1 MSKILHSLLYLAGG
15 FMACLIFL
23 AQAQAAPSRPFPQHV
38 IYAAGTIKPNHRTQA
53 QLDNDVRAFY
63 QHWKAS
69 YLVQQGVTAA
79 GQPLYRVT
87 VGSTNPGRTVSE
99 GQGYGMI
106 IVALMAGYDPNAQ
119 AIFDGL
125 WRFSRKHPSIIDARL
140 MDWEWYAGDNR
151 DDSAFDG
158 DADIAYGLLL
168 ARRQW
173 GSSGQINYGSAA
185 KQVITAILQST
196 IGPDSRLPMLGDWTE
211 PNGSQYNQYT
221 PRSSDF
227 MPSHFR
233 AFRRFTAN
241 PAWGQVVSNSQT
253 VINAIQAN
261 YSPTTGLLPD
271 FIVMSHPAPPNFL
284 EDPHDGHFYYNAGRT
299 PWRLGMDVLLYN
311 NAVSRT
317 QVRKMSKW
325 IQGAAQGSPAKIKAG
340 YKLNGV
346 PIGNYFTSFFVTPFG
361 VAAMCDST
369 QQAWLNAIYSKV
381 YNDHEDYYEDSVT
394 LLGLL
399 VMTGNYWDPTK

>member
-1 MSKILHSLLYLAGG
+1 MSKISPSVLNLAGVL
-15 FMACLIFL
+15 MACLL
-23 AQAQAAPSRPFPQHV
+23 CMNQAQAAPSRPFPQHV
-38 IYAAGTIKPNHRTQA
+38 VYAAGTIKPNHRTQA

-63 QHWKAS
+63 QHWKAH
-69 YLVQQGVTAA
+69 YLVQQGVNSA
-79 GQPLYRVT
+79 GQPLYRVSF
-87 VGSTNPGRTVSE
+87 GSSNPGRTVSE
-99 GQGYGMI
+99 GQGYGMV
-106 IVALMAGYDPNAQ
+106 IVALMAGYDPDAQ
-119 AIFDGL
+119 TIFNGL
-125 WRFSRKHPSIIDARL
+125 WRFSRANPSIIDARL

-158 DADIAYGLLL
+158 DADIAYGLML
-168 ARRQW
+168 AHKQW
-173 GSSGQINYGSAA
+173 GSNGQINYASAA

-196 IGPDSRLPMLGDWTE
+196 IGPDSRLPMLGDWTD
-211 PNGSQYNQYT
+211 PNGGQYNQYT

-233 AFRRFTAN
+233 AFRRFTGNA
-241 PAWGQVVSNSQT
+241 AWSQVVSSSQT
-253 VINAIQAN
+253 VINAIQAD
-261 YSPTTGLLPD
+261 YSPITGLLPD
-271 FIVMSHPAPPNFL
+271 FIDMSQPAGPGFL
-284 EDPHDGHFYYNAGRT
+284 EGPHDGHFYYNAGRA

-317 QVRKMSKW
+317 EVRKMSKW
-325 IQGAAQGSPAKIKAG
+325 IRGAAQGNPLNIKAG
-340 YKLNGV
+340 YKLDGT

-369 QQAWLNAIYSKV
+369 QQTWLNAIYSKV